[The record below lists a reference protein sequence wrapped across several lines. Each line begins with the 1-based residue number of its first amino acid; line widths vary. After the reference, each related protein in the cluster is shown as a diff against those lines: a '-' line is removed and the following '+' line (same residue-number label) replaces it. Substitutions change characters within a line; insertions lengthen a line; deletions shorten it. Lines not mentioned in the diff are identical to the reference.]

1 VDLQPII
8 AKLKADTKDFDNKF
22 KVSVQ
27 VIERF
32 NKKGEVIGRTVRA
45 AAKEMDAA
53 AAKTDGFRL
62 AMTRLSRDI
71 KVAGTILNTLSH
83 GIREA
88 YTAAGEGAKI
98 MAAEQFFKNAGK
110 SIAEYRKATNGM
122 VSDAELMKKANL
134 ADSMGIDEKTFKQLV
149 MVAEASALKTGQS
162 FDYMFNSIITGT
174 ARSSRLLLDN
184 LGIIVS
190 VGQANEKY
198 AQKIGKTV
206 EALSAEEKQLAFVEE
221 VARKSSGTLD
231 EYAEVTDKT
240 AESYAR
246 FDASVQNLADTLKV
260 TLAKAMSDSVADTE
274 KTVSAMNKAF
284 NDLEFVNP
292 SWWQKAKSF
301 LDDWIGAWLTA
312 LGGLGIALGKIG
324 LEKFGVSIGA
334 DAKLKGEDQKVAAA
348 NTATEMFG
356 EIQRAAEE
364 YGTSVDEMVAMVQKT
379 GTTELGAALDD
390 TIQQFLLFNKAAGHM
405 FGKFKVAAESPLTDI
420 PTKGNAAGLKGRG
433 NKVSVA
439 SRPDMMPP
447 TREQRDAA
455 KAMADWVEFQK
466 KWSNVSAPMIGATQ
480 RTTEALDVLD
490 KKARDANQAVDDME
504 QSLKD
509 FDKRLQAVTE
519 AVGQGTGQILTGE
532 GLTRPIGD
540 MLTAAAGGMSG
551 AMTGLLQGAGM
562 GSAAGPFGAALG
574 ALIGVLLDV
583 VDKLQPVTDFLG
595 QVVEG
600 IGLLVQNALGE
611 FLTIL
616 YPLGEALKV
625 LLAAV
630 GQLLGSALRPL
641 VVIFGAVISVVAGIL
656 TLFSGLFVILSPVV
670 EAFAYIF
677 WTLTT
682 LGGAFIGLFF
692 NVNDAIVGMT
702 KGIENF
708 TYGMIEAVANINN
721 GIVKFARNTLGLK
734 GFGKLMSAG
743 QFGLLDDTGDGDD
756 ETEDNTD
763 AIRENTQAV
772 RDLARE
778 FRNMPQNYKAE
789 DAIFRSQDPKR
800 PTLRRVSWGDAVQIG
815 QSGTNLRR
823 PTARDRL

>member
-1 VDLQPII
+1 MDLQPII

-53 AAKTDGFRL
+53 ATKTDGFRL

-88 YTAAGEGAKI
+88 YTAASEGAKI

-301 LDDWIGAWLTA
+301 LSIWIDAWITGLA
-312 LGGLGIALGKIG
+312 GLGIALGKLG
-324 LEKFGVSIGA
+324 LEKFGFNIGA

-364 YGTSVDEMVAMVQKT
+364 FGTSVDEMVAMVQKT

-420 PTKGNAAGLKGRG
+420 PTKGNAAGLKGGG
-433 NKVSVA
+433 NKPGKAKREDEAWDAPGGLWDKYNYDQTQNDLKEMEAEAKRVQSVYDIISGLAEKHGKENERIGRAQLKAARDLAKANAEAAREAQAAWDKLVFDTVGDVTSSVA
-439 SRPDMMPP
+439 SGSGMFGPVG
-447 TREQRDAA
+447 T
-455 KAMADWVEFQK
+455 
-466 KWSNVSAPMIGATQ
+466 
-480 RTTEALDVLD
+480 ALGPV
-490 KKARDANQAVDDME
+490 VGG
-504 QSLKD
+504 
-509 FDKRLQAVTE
+509 
-519 AVGQGTGQILTGE
+519 AVG
-532 GLTRPIGD
+532 
-540 MLTAAAGGMSG
+540 
-551 AMTGLLQGAGM
+551 
-562 GSAAGPFGAALG
+562 GPLGAALG
-574 ALIGVLLDV
+574 ALLPVIGNLIDSIQAVVTFLGDV
-583 VDKLQPVTDFLG
+583 VD
-595 QVVEG
+595 
-600 IGLLVQNALGE
+600 GLSLLLSNALTP
-611 FLTIL
+611 LLSIL
-616 YPLGEALKV
+616 EILSPSIKV

-630 GQLLGSALRPL
+630 GMLVRVLLSGIVPILRVFAGAISAI
-641 VVIFGAVISVVAGIL
+641 V
-656 TLFSGLFVILSPVV
+656 TLFASGIVVFTAILQLFQ
-670 EAFAYIF
+670 A
-677 WTLTT
+677 
-682 LGGAFIGLFF
+682 LGQMFF
-692 NVNDAIVGMT
+692 NVNFADVMSRFASMIESAT
-702 KGIENF
+702 NGISGF
-708 TYGMIEAVANINN
+708 VYGMIEAVATFNN
-721 GIVKFARNTLGLK
+721 AIVKWARATVPGMEK
-734 GFGKLMSAG
+734 FGELMFAG
-743 QFGLLDDTGDGDD
+743 QFGLLDEEGDD
-756 ETEDNTD
+756 ATEDNTD
-763 AIRENTQAV
+763 AVKENTQAV

-789 DAIFRSQDPKR
+789 DAIFRSQDPER
-800 PTLRRVSWGDAVQIG
+800 RTLRRVSWGDAVQIG